1 MLGEYKGQEGNYM
14 KYNNAHS
21 DEIEKQENLVSKC
34 KLQMLDQLEIFKN
47 EKSKHQKVKI
57 DRNNEQLVNN
67 RVIKNEV
74 IEMADRMEKM

>member
-1 MLGEYKGQEGNYM
+1 M

>member
-1 MLGEYKGQEGNYM
+1 
-14 KYNNAHS
+14 
-21 DEIEKQENLVSKC
+21 
-34 KLQMLDQLEIFKN
+34 MLDQLEIFKN
-47 EKSKHQKVKI
+47 EESKHQKVKI